1 MQELAVGR
9 IVRSHGV
16 RGELVVEIRTDE
28 PEDRFAPGSILCGRA
43 PKARA
48 GSDVE
53 YTVEAARHHAGRL
66 LVRLAGVDDRDGA
79 DALRGTLLLIDAAEL
94 TSPEDPEEFYDHQ
107 LVGLAVHHVDGS
119 AVGEV
124 TEVVH
129 TPAGQLLAVRTEAG
143 QDVLVP
149 FVTAIVP
156 EVDVAAG
163 RIVVDPPSG
172 LLDPDRAETADGR
185 DG

>member
-9 IVRSHGV
+9 IVRAHGV

-28 PEDRFAPGSILCGRA
+28 PEDRFAPGAVLRARA

-48 GSDVE
+48 GSDTE

-66 LVRLAGVDDRDGA
+66 LVRLDGITDRDAA
-79 DALRGTLLLIDAAEL
+79 DQLRGTLLLIDTADL
-94 TSPEDPEEFYDHQ
+94 TEPEDPDEFYDHQ
-107 LVGLAVHHVDGS
+107 LIGLAVHRVDGQ

-124 TEVVH
+124 TDVVH
-129 TPAGQLLAVRTEAG
+129 MPAGPLLTVRTEAG
-143 QDVLVP
+143 HEALVP

-156 EVDVAAG
+156 EIDLAAG
-163 RIVVDPPSG
+163 RITIDPPLG
-172 LLDPDRAETADGR
+172 LLDPDQADTADGR

>member
-1 MQELAVGR
+1 VQDLVVGR

-28 PEDRFAPGSILCGRA
+28 PEDRFAPGSVLRGRA

-48 GSDVE
+48 ARDVE

-66 LVRLAGVDDRDGA
+66 LVRLEGVADRDAA

-107 LVGLAVHHVDGS
+107 LIGLTVHHVDGS
-119 AVGEV
+119 VVGEV

-129 TPAGQLLAVRTEAG
+129 TPAGQLLTVRTAAG
-143 QDVLVP
+143 QDALVP

-163 RIVVDPPSG
+163 RVVVDPPEG

-185 DG
+185 DD